1 MDLVSAIGVA
11 AAAVQFAEITIKITK
26 RIAIF
31 AVLRDVPEDAEGPK
45 VFVERLS
52 SQLSLLSTTTRR
64 IEKGLVSSNN
74 SFKDN
79 ELLDLRSYMS
89 NLNRHGK
96 KLDGLLSKY
105 LPGDGASAPARLLV
119 ALKSIAYDTEI
130 KSAVDSINELLPLLT
145 TFLLTSIF
153 ANNSLETGPGLAKI
167 NFSDIYQVSR
177 YEVQHFIPRP
187 EYQTA
192 IGRIF
197 NNEQTQVPK
206 TAILQGM
213 GGQGKTQL
221 AIRYCAKARAEKK
234 AQCIFWVDASTRAST
249 VRGLEA
255 ISESLSDSNHT
266 SLDSDA
272 RVALVK
278 LFDNY
283 DNPSAFDLREYIPK
297 GPLGNVLITSRS
309 EGLER
314 LGKVIRISGMTEDE
328 AIQLLFTLLNTP
340 ENEANR
346 MAAADVVRRLG
357 RLPLA
362 IDQAG
367 AYMKNEGIA
376 LADFLSY
383 YEQSAKDILES
394 VPHLWEYYESTTSEG
409 EQGTTSVA
417 AKTVFTTWNLSFTSL
432 KPDTPEGALNVT
444 VLSLLA
450 FFNEQMISEEFFEA
464 YYSTNKLSQQP
475 GWISLF
481 IDQEGLWSSRKF
493 DSAMRRFLRLSL
505 ITSLN
510 TDRVDTKYAFVSL
523 HPLVRDWINLRQERS
538 IYKANFATFSIIF
551 ASNILPTFQEES
563 TWEHVFLVFGARRRW
578 LTEHLAC
585 WMDVFKQHKSDLR
598 PTVICTEYK
607 RDAKNIT
614 AEQLIVKFFHS
625 NHQYDNGYVISQWLW
640 ESCDISDR
648 RMMQVK
654 FDAGIQQVRCLYCGH
669 GREAPT
675 KARDKSEK
683 LLYYWESVPLI
694 AYHLRH
700 RMLHESCFVL
710 IKSLNGTWLPEDKD
724 YCVDVCTSELGRLP
738 NNEENMCLRHR
749 MLSELALAAQ
759 ESSQYNCYEP
769 IPRYSGIRTERRGGM
784 LDSILM
790 TTYSLNDSGLADR
803 LTSVAFE
810 WLKEE
815 SEIDVIYTDR
825 TNLLRARVLV
835 LIGKLDKAETITRT
849 CIMTSEKFKSEYY
862 VRFQEL
868 LGIILSKQER
878 FEETYAAYNS
888 ALFQTQELQ
897 LPDETL
903 SLLYDCGELATRF
916 NLELADAH
924 YTLML
929 SLAKTTNCR
938 KYMGLGFKNLYQV
951 KCICWKIWT
960 SALPSTLSDL
970 LDIDSI

>member
-11 AAAVQFAEITIKITK
+11 AAAVQFAEITIKIAK

-272 RVALVK
+272 RVALVERR
-278 LFDNY
+278 LTAANLSWLLVFDNY

-625 NHQYDNGYVISQWLW
+625 NHQYDNDYVISQWLW

-654 FDAGIQQVRCLYCGH
+654 FDAGIQQVRCLYRRLG
-669 GREAPT
+669 P
-675 KARDKSEK
+675 KSPNDVRDKSRE
-683 LLYYWESVPLI
+683 LLNYWKSRPLI
-694 AYHLRH
+694 AGRLGRRILY
-700 RMLHESCFVL
+700 ESCFVL
-710 IKSLNGTWLPEDKD
+710 IKSLNHTGDLEDRED
-724 YCVDVCTSELGRLP
+724 CVRLCERELGRLP
-738 NNEENMCLRHR
+738 NNEENMCLRHCI
-749 MLSELALAAQ
+749 LSELALAARR
-759 ESSQYNCYEP
+759 SSDYDVCK
-769 IPRYSGIRTERRGGM
+769 RTLGIMLDETERRGGDKYRKKIWSYDVSLTILNAIAN
-784 LDSILM
+784 LDDL
-790 TTYSLNDSGLADR
+790 GLKDR
-803 LTSVAFE
+803 LISAACNCRRS
-810 WLKEE
+810 KEE

-825 TNLLRARVLV
+825 IN
-835 LIGKLDKAETITRT
+835 
-849 CIMTSEKFKSEYY
+849 
-862 VRFQEL
+862 
-868 LGIILSKQER
+868 
-878 FEETYAAYNS
+878 
-888 ALFQTQELQ
+888 
-897 LPDETL
+897 
-903 SLLYDCGELATRF
+903 
-916 NLELADAH
+916 
-924 YTLML
+924 
-929 SLAKTTNCR
+929 
-938 KYMGLGFKNLYQV
+938 
-951 KCICWKIWT
+951 
-960 SALPSTLSDL
+960 
-970 LDIDSI
+970 